1 MRSTRYVWGGFWAEI
16 GGIAALALIVWPL
29 AGLSAALAVF
39 ALAELAL
46 FAYHIR
52 NIHRL
57 VVWSRT
63 PIGSPVPRAFGVWDY
78 VFSDMNRR
86 ARANLDQRNRLT
98 QALSRFREATSAMPD
113 GVVLLSADNFIE
125 WINPAAARHFDLDA
139 ARDLGQPIMNLIRQP
154 DFVAYMKGPEGAEP
168 VICRLSRQVGTV
180 LSILSVPFGE
190 DQRMVLSRDITQFE
204 RIDTM
209 RRDFVANVSHEL
221 KTPLTVVGGF
231 IETLDDMFED
241 LSPEEARSYLKMASD
256 QAERMKRLVEDL
268 LELASLESSAVATQ
282 DERVEVGPLLELLID
297 EATAFSAGRHR
308 IRLESDGPLALLG
321 SRKELHSAFLN
332 LVTNAVRYTPEGG
345 EITVGWSVAAGGGA
359 RFSVRDTGIG
369 IALEHIPRLT
379 ERFYRVDRGR
389 SRESG
394 GTGLGLAI
402 VKHALGR
409 HQASL
414 QIDSKPGQGST
425 FSAVF
430 PAERIWRPAALR

>member
-29 AGLSAALAVF
+29 AGLAAALAVF

-139 ARDLGQPIMNLIRQP
+139 ARDLGQSIMNLIRQP

-241 LSPEEARSYLKMASD
+241 LSPEEARSYLKMAAD

-282 DERVEVGPLLELLID
+282 DERVEVAPLLELLID

-332 LVTNAVRYTPEGG
+332 LVTNAVRYTPDGG
-345 EITVGWSVAAGGGA
+345 EITLGWSVAAGGGA
-359 RFSVRDTGIG
+359 RFSVKDSGIG

>member
-16 GGIAALALIVWPL
+16 GGIAALSLPVWL
-29 AGLSAALAVF
+29 LGNALAAMTFF
-39 ALAELAL
+39 ALSVLAL

-52 NIHRL
+52 NLHRL

-78 VFSDMNRR
+78 VFSDINQR
-86 ARANLDQRNRLT
+86 ARSNLDQRNRLT
-98 QALSRFREATSAMPD
+98 QALSRFREATTAMPD

-125 WINPAAARHFDLDA
+125 WINPAGACHFDIDA
-139 ARDLGQPIMNLIRQP
+139 TRDLGQPITNLVRQP
-154 DFVAYMKGPEGAEP
+154 DFVAYMKGPENAEP
-168 VICRLSRQVGTV
+168 VICRLSRHAGTV

-190 DQRMVLSRDITQFE
+190 EQRMVLSRDITQFE

-241 LSPEEARSYLKMASD
+241 LSAEEARSYLKMASD

-268 LELASLESSAVATQ
+268 LELASLESRALASH
-282 DERVEVGPLLELLID
+282 EEKVEIAPLLEMIQG
-297 EATAFSAGRHR
+297 EAQAFSVGRHA
-308 IRLESDGPLALLG
+308 IRFESDGPVALLG

-345 EITVGWSVAAGGGA
+345 RITVRWGVAAGGGA
-359 RFSVRDTGIG
+359 RFSVEDSGIG

-402 VKHALGR
+402 VKHALSR

-414 QIDSKPGQGST
+414 QIESKPGKGST
-425 FSAVF
+425 FAAVF
-430 PAERIWRPAALR
+430 PVDRVWRPVALR